1 MNNEMKVRSF
11 RISDSVAEKF
21 KAFCGEF
28 DNQSVALDS
37 LISAY
42 EVQNARAILTERQ
55 TDIADYDTHIQ
66 AIQSAFL
73 RSLELNENA
82 EQRIRA
88 EFNNVLNSKDQ
99 IIVQL
104 QAEQAQANEQAEYY
118 KNAHRTLTQSTDEQI
133 KAMQGKVSEKEKI
146 AQNAT
151 ERADTEQKA
160 REQAETI
167 SAMLSDQVEQLKRQL
182 MELETRVEQA
192 KNNQQQAEQTSSE
205 LSQELASLKSA
216 YSEMQ
221 RTLSDERA
229 SKERELAIAEQAKE
243 TAVKCAVAE
252 TAEKYQRKIEELQTK
267 QAEQL
272 AMFLQN
278 AKN

>member
-1 MNNEMKVRSF
+1 MNDEMKVRSF
-11 RISDSVAEKF
+11 RISDSVSEKF
-21 KAFCGEF
+21 KAFCSDF

-73 RSLELNENA
+73 RSLEINENA

-104 QAEQAQANEQAEYY
+104 QAEKAQATEQAEYY

>member
-73 RSLELNENA
+73 RSLEINENA

-88 EFNNVLNSKDQ
+88 EFNNL
-99 IIVQL
+99 L
-104 QAEQAQANEQAEYY
+104 
-118 KNAHRTLTQSTDEQI
+118 
-133 KAMQGKVSEKEKI
+133 SEKEKI

-192 KNNQQQAEQTSSE
+192 KNSQQQAEQTSSE

-216 YSEMQ
+216 YSETQ

>member
-1 MNNEMKVRSF
+1 MNDEMKVRSF
-11 RISDSVAEKF
+11 RISDSVSEKF
-21 KAFCGEF
+21 KAFCSDF

-104 QAEQAQANEQAEYY
+104 QAEKAQANEQAEYY
-118 KNAHRTLTQSTDEQI
+118 KNAHRTLRRKKKSPKTQQREPTQSKKQENKLKLYLLCYLI
-133 KAMQGKVSEKEKI
+133 K
-146 AQNAT
+146 
-151 ERADTEQKA
+151 
-160 REQAETI
+160 
-167 SAMLSDQVEQLKRQL
+167 
-182 MELETRVEQA
+182 
-192 KNNQQQAEQTSSE
+192 
-205 LSQELASLKSA
+205 
-216 YSEMQ
+216 
-221 RTLSDERA
+221 
-229 SKERELAIAEQAKE
+229 
-243 TAVKCAVAE
+243 
-252 TAEKYQRKIEELQTK
+252 
-267 QAEQL
+267 
-272 AMFLQN
+272 
-278 AKN
+278 

>member
-1 MNNEMKVRSF
+1 MEELKARSF
-11 RISDSVAEKF
+11 RISEEVSAKLKEL
-21 KAFCGEF
+21 CENF
-28 DNQSVALDS
+28 DNQNSALS
-37 LISAY
+37 ALINAY
-42 EVQNARAILTERQ
+42 EVQNARAVLTDRK
-55 TDIADYDTHIQ
+55 TDISDYDTHIQ

-73 RSLELNENA
+73 RSLEINENA
-82 EQRIRA
+82 EKRIKT
-88 EFNNVLNSKDQ
+88 EFINLLNSKDQ
-99 IIVQL
+99 TIVQL
-104 QAEQAQANEQAEYY
+104 QTEKAQA
-118 KNAHRTLTQSTDEQI
+118 DEQVEKYKSAYGNLITSTEEKI
-133 KAMQGKVSEKEKI
+133 KTMQTQVSESDKTLQSER
-146 AQNAT
+146 
-151 ERADTEQKA
+151 ERANTEQKA

-192 KNNQQQAEQTSSE
+192 KNSQQQAEQTSSE

-229 SKERELAIAEQAKE
+229 SKDRELAIAEQAKE

>member
-1 MNNEMKVRSF
+1 MNDEMKVRSF
-11 RISDSVAEKF
+11 RISDSVSEKF
-21 KAFCGEF
+21 KAFCSDF

-73 RSLELNENA
+73 RSLEINENA

-88 EFNNVLNSKDQ
+88 EFNNLLNSKDQ

-104 QAEQAQANEQAEYY
+104 QAEKAQATEQAEYY

-151 ERADTEQKA
+151 ERAYTEQKA

-167 SAMLSDQVEQLKRQL
+167 SAMLSEQVEQLKNKL
-182 MELETRVEQA
+182 VELETRVEQS
-192 KNNQQQAEQTSSE
+192 KNSKQQAEKTCSE
-205 LSQELASLKSA
+205 LSQELASLKFA
-216 YSEMQ
+216 YSE
-221 RTLSDERA
+221 
-229 SKERELAIAEQAKE
+229 KEKELANAEIAKE
-243 TAVKCAVAE
+243 TAIKYAIAD
-252 TAEKYQRKIEELQTK
+252 TAGKYQRKIDEMQTK

-278 AKN
+278 TKN